1 MNLKKI
7 SFGNF
12 KSLYNASFEPGKI
25 NVFIGANGSGKSTT
39 SKNGQVW
46 ISFPKF
52 TQNIHIYVIGPSLHQ
67 STIEVSALYPTL
79 YSLKG
84 NPTCEHV
91 TQAGFFFLLE

>member
-1 MNLKKI
+1 MSLKDRK
-7 SFGNF
+7 G
-12 KSLYNASFEPGKI
+12 Y
-25 NVFIGANGSGKSTT
+25 GSPSTL
-39 SKNGQVW
+39 
-46 ISFPKF
+46 KF
-52 TQNIHIYVIGPSLHQ
+52 TQNIHIYVIGPSQHQ